1 MKCQKSVKEWKC
13 KSLKVKAFFWVPF
26 QSNWPFHNPAFLAF
40 ISPLLDVYLSTR
52 SNIPPS
58 HLIGETAS
66 QNSII
71 AEVGE
76 HLNSKY
82 LTIFNFLFF
91 WKLMIMYSC
100 KAFMPHHNCV
110 NEINIIWIIYAPD
123 LHNYSHWY
131 QLQASIQIKLQ
142 TKTILTKTKKKL

>member
-1 MKCQKSVKEWKC
+1 MSKKCERVKVQKLESE
-13 KSLKVKAFFWVPF
+13 SLFWVPF

-40 ISPLLDVYLSTR
+40 ISPLLDVSAR

-82 LTIFNFLFF
+82 LTIRNFIFLETYDYV
-91 WKLMIMYSC
+91 L
-100 KAFMPHHNCV
+100 
-110 NEINIIWIIYAPD
+110 
-123 LHNYSHWY
+123 L
-131 QLQASIQIKLQ
+131 
-142 TKTILTKTKKKL
+142 